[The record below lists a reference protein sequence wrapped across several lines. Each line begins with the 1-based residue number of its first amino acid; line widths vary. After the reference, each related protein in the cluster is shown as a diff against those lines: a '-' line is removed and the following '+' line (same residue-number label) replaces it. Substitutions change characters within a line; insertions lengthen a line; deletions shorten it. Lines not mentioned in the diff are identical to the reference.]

1 MESALIGY
9 GKWGQKFYDTLKSFD
24 NVKYILTRNEINLK
38 NSTTNIELIIEDP
51 QIKNVFITTPIN
63 THFELTRKFL
73 LTKKNVFCEK
83 VLCISNDEHLE
94 LEELARRNHV
104 KLFVGY
110 IYLYNDAYDSLKRL
124 ISHKKI
130 KKLEIVW
137 SKYGTFNENINLN
150 LTSHILSVLIDM
162 FGECLNVEML
172 CLGKEIPERDY
183 IAFKA
188 NFLKLSDVSI
198 TINRLSDQ
206 KKLIYTFHTDEE
218 IISWDSYSLENY
230 YSTPSPLE
238 NEIKNFLSEEKSDH
252 NLLIS
257 RLVTSTLN
265 KYFLIRD

>member
-1 MESALIGY
+1 MESVLIGY

-38 NSTTNIELIIEDP
+38 NSTTNIELILEDP
-51 QIKNVFITTPIN
+51 QIKNVYITTPIN
-63 THFELTRKFL
+63 THFELTKKFL

-94 LEELARRNHV
+94 LEELAKRNHV

-110 IYLYNDAYDSLKRL
+110 IYLYNDAFDSLKRL
-124 ISHKKI
+124 ISLKKI

-137 SKYGTFNENINLN
+137 NKYGSFNENINLN
-150 LTSHILSVLIDM
+150 LTSHILSILIDL
-162 FGECLNVEML
+162 FGECLGVEIISL
-172 CLGKEIPERDY
+172 RNRISDCDY
-183 IAFKA
+183 IEFKA
-188 NFLKLSDVSI
+188 NFLKLSDVSA
-198 TINRLSDQ
+198 TINRLSDE

-218 IISWDSYSLENY
+218 IINWDCYSLENN
-230 YSTPSPLE
+230 SSASSPLE
-238 NEIKNFLSEEKSDH
+238 NEIKKFLSEEKSDH

-265 KYFLIRD
+265 KYFLIRN